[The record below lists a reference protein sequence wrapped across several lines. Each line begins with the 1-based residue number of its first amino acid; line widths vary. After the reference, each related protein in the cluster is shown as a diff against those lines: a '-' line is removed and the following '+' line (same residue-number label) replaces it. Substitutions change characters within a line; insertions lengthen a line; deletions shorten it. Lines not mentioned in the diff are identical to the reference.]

1 MTSLSLAHRAWRH
14 LPAGPR
20 RALMLR
26 AAAAIAPRPDRPAPA
41 APPGAGLLVGGELGR
56 ASGLGEG
63 ARLMIEAA
71 RTLGLQAAGIE
82 AGIVPGAER
91 RELAYDAGDPDTL
104 RAGSPLVLHV
114 NAPVLPQ
121 ALLRLGRGALRG
133 RRVVGYWAW
142 ELPVVP
148 ASWRLGARFVHEVWA
163 PSRFT
168 AAALAGLVAAPVR
181 VVPHPLAARPMRPSA
196 LSRADFGLPRDALV
210 TTVSFS
216 LASSFERKN
225 PLAAIAAHR
234 QAFGTRPDR
243 ILLLKVGK
251 PGHDDRDL
259 RRIVAAAADLPNV
272 RLETRTFPIAD
283 AHALLQHSDIVMS
296 LHRSE
301 GFGLVPAEAMML
313 GKPVIA
319 TDWSGT
325 TDFLDASCGCPVRY
339 RLVEARD
346 ARGVFEAPGA
356 VWADADV
363 GDAAAALE
371 ALAADATWR
380 ARIGAMARARA
391 GERFSAAPLR
401 AALAGLGVACP

>member
-20 RALMLR
+20 RELLLR
-26 AAAAIAPRPDRPAPA
+26 AAAGVAPRPDRPAPA
-41 APPGAGLLVGGELGR
+41 VPPGAGLLVGGEIGR

-63 ARLMIEAA
+63 ARLMIAAA
-71 RTLGLQAAGIE
+71 RTLGLATAGIE

-91 RELAYDAGDPDTL
+91 RELDFDAGDPDMVPV
-104 RAGSPLVLHV
+104 GSPLVLHV
-114 NAPVLPQ
+114 NAPVLPA
-121 ALLRLGRGALRG
+121 ALLRLGRPAIRG
-133 RRVVGYWAW
+133 RLVVGYWAW

-148 ASWRLGARFVHEVWA
+148 ASWRAGLPFVHEVWA

-168 AAALAGLVAAPVR
+168 AAALAMIVPTPVR
-181 VVPHPLAARPMRPSA
+181 VVPHPLAASPPRPSA
-196 LSRADFGLPRDALV
+196 LSRADFGLPADALV

-225 PLAAIAAHR
+225 PIAAIAAHA
-234 QAFGTRPDR
+234 QAFGTRADR
-243 ILLLKVGK
+243 ILLLKIGK
-251 PGHDDRDL
+251 PGHDDADL
-259 RRIVAAAADLPNV
+259 RQILALASGLPNV
-272 RLETRTFPIAD
+272 RIETRTFPQED
-283 AHALLQHSDIVMS
+283 SDALLQHSDIVMS

-325 TDFLDASCGCPVRY
+325 TDFLDGTCGFPVPY
-339 RLVEARD
+339 RLIEARD

-363 GDAAAALE
+363 GAAAEALR
-371 ALAADATWR
+371 ALAADATLR
-380 ARIGAMARARA
+380 ARIGASAQARARKC
-391 GERFSAAPLR
+391 FSAEPLR
-401 AALAGLGVACP
+401 AALAGLGVA

>member
-1 MTSLSLAHRAWRH
+1 MTSLSLAHRAWQH

-20 RALMLR
+20 RALLLQ
-26 AAAAIAPRPDRPAPA
+26 AAAGMAPRPDQPAPA
-41 APPGAGLLVGGELGR
+41 VPAGAGLLVGGEIGR

-63 ARLMIEAA
+63 ARLMIAAA
-71 RTLGLQAAGIE
+71 RTLGLAAAGIE

-91 RELAYDAGDPDTL
+91 HELEFDAGDPDGL
-104 RAGSPLVLHV
+104 PDGSPLVLHV
-114 NAPVLPQ
+114 NAPVLPA
-121 ALLRLGRGALRG
+121 ALLRLGRRAIRG

-148 ASWRLGARFVHEVWA
+148 ESWRAGLAFVHEVWA

-168 AAALAGLVAAPVR
+168 AAALATIVRTPIR
-181 VVPHPLAARPMRPSA
+181 VVPHPLAASPPRPSA
-196 LSRADFGLPRDALV
+196 LSRADFGLPADALV

-225 PLAAIAAHR
+225 PIAAIAAHAR
-234 QAFGTRPDR
+234 AFGTRADR

-251 PGHDDRDL
+251 PGHDATDL
-259 RRIVAAAADLPNV
+259 RQIAALASGLPNV
-272 RLETRTFPIAD
+272 RIETRTFPQD
-283 AHALLQHSDIVMS
+283 DSSALLHHSDIILS

-325 TDFLDASCGCPVRY
+325 TDFLDSTCGFPVPY
-339 RLVEARD
+339 RLIEARD

-363 GDAAAALE
+363 GAAAEALRV
-371 ALAADATWR
+371 LAADTTLR
-380 ARIGAMARARA
+380 ARIGAMAQARA
-391 GERFSAAPLR
+391 EKCFSTAPLR
-401 AALAGLGVACP
+401 AALGSLGVVCP

>member
-1 MTSLSLAHRAWRH
+1 MTSLSLAHRAWRR

-20 RALMLR
+20 RALLLQAT
-26 AAAAIAPRPDRPAPA
+26 AACAPRPDRPAPA
-41 APPGAGLLVGGELGR
+41 VPAGAGLLVGGEIGR

-71 RTLGLQAAGIE
+71 RALGLPTAGIE
-82 AGIVPGAER
+82 AGIVPAAER
-91 RELAYDAGDPDTL
+91 RELAFAAGDPAAL
-104 RAGSPLVLHV
+104 PPGSPLVLHV
-114 NAPVLPQ
+114 NAPVLPA
-121 ALLRLGRGALRG
+121 ALLRLGRQALRG
-133 RRVVGYWAW
+133 RRVIGYWAW
-142 ELPVVP
+142 ELPTVP
-148 ASWRLGARFVHEVWA
+148 PSWRAGGRFVHEVWV

-168 AAALAGLVAAPVR
+168 AAALAGLTAAPIR
-181 VVPHPLAARPMRPSA
+181 VVPHPLAARAVRPSA
-196 LSRADFGLPRDALV
+196 LSRADLGLPHDALV

-234 QAFGTRPDR
+234 EAFGTRPDR

-251 PGHDDRDL
+251 PGHDDADL
-259 RRIVAAAADLPNV
+259 RRIAAAAAALPNV
-272 RLETRTFPIAD
+272 RLETRTFSTAD
-283 AHALLQHSDIVMS
+283 SLALLQHSDIVLS

-313 GKPVIA
+313 GKPVVA

-325 TDFLDASCGCPVRY
+325 TDFLDGSCGFPVPC

-346 ARGVFEAPGA
+346 GRGVFEAPDA

-363 GDAAAALE
+363 GAAAAALR
-371 ALAADATWR
+371 ALAADPTLR
-380 ARIGAMARARA
+380 ERIGAAAQARARA
-391 GERFSAAPLR
+391 RFSTAPLR
-401 AALAGLGVACP
+401 AALAAAGIATP

>member
-1 MTSLSLAHRAWRH
+1 MTSLSLAHRAWRR

-20 RALMLR
+20 RALLLQ
-26 AAAAIAPRPDRPAPA
+26 AAAGIAPRPDRPAPSV
-41 APPGAGLLVGGELGR
+41 PPEAGLLVGGELGR

-71 RTLGLQAAGIE
+71 RSLGLAVAGID
-82 AGIVPGAER
+82 AGIVPAGER
-91 RELAYDAGDPDTL
+91 HELAFDAGDPARLPD
-104 RAGSPLVLHV
+104 GSPLVLHV

-121 ALLRLGRGALRG
+121 ALLRLGRRHLRG

-148 ASWRLGARFVHEVWA
+148 PAWGLGVPFVHEVWA

-168 AAALAGLVAAPVR
+168 ADALATIVPMPVR
-181 VVPHPLAARPMRPSA
+181 VVPHPLAARAPHPSP
-196 LSRADFGLPRDALV
+196 LTRADFGLPADALV

-225 PLAAIAAHR
+225 PLAAIAAHAD
-234 QAFGTRPDR
+234 AFGTRPDR

-251 PGHDDRDL
+251 PGHDEADL
-259 RRIVAAAADLPNV
+259 RRIVEAASGLPNV
-272 RLETRTFPIAD
+272 RIETRTFPQAD
-283 AHALLQHSDIVMS
+283 ASALLRHSDIILS

-325 TDFLDASCGCPVRY
+325 TDFLDATCGFPVPY
-339 RLVEARD
+339 RLIEARD
-346 ARGVFEAPGA
+346 RRGVFEAPGA
-356 VWADADV
+356 VWADADI
-363 GDAAAALE
+363 GAAADALR
-371 ALAADATWR
+371 ALAAAPDLR
-380 ARIGAMARARA
+380 ARIGAMAQARARDCF
-391 GERFSAAPLR
+391 GTERLR
-401 AALAGLGVACP
+401 AALAGLGMRA